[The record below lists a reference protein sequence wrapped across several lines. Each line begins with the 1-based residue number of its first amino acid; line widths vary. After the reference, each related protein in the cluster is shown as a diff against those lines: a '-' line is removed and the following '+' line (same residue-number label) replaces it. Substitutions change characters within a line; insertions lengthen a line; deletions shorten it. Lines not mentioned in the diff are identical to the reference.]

1 MEQLISVINSLHDAF
16 AGVKMNI
23 KLNLPQIAVVGSQ
36 SCGKSSV
43 LESIVGKDFLPR
55 GSGIV
60 TRCPLVLQL
69 VQLDTKSDEEWGEF
83 LHLPNKKFFDFSEIM
98 DEITRRTNE
107 VAGPSAITDKPINLK
122 VYSSA
127 VLNLT
132 LVDLPGLV
140 MNPVGDQPKDID
152 RQIKEMVTR
161 YVSPKNTI
169 ILAISP
175 ANTDLATSQSLRL
188 AKQLDPEG
196 LRTVG
201 VLTKIDLMDKGTDCF
216 DVLTNKVLHLR
227 HGFVGV
233 VCRSQQDIN
242 DRKSME
248 AARKAEHDFFA
259 NSPIYAPIADESG
272 TVFLSKKL
280 NNLLLEHIKAVIP
293 DLKRHVD
300 VLVDATK
307 KQMDKLGMFDQ
318 DIAEPS
324 AQLLSLIK
332 VFSDTVNQTID
343 GGITDATK
351 ELLGGARLD
360 YIFHECFATYV
371 TSLNAKKDLT
381 DDYIRINTRNMAGM
395 HATLF
400 PSDQVF
406 VALSKQQIGR
416 LEEPSIKCVTFVYEE
431 LLKIVDICA
440 VKVDRYPNLKEAVI
454 AICQKML
461 LDYRAPTSAHVR
473 TIINAERGF
482 INVKHPMMEE
492 LAQRAFVNIY
502 GSPNGQQQQNQQQQG
517 QNPSGANSSPTP
529 NDPKQPNKDAK
540 KDDRKDDKGKKDDKK
555 IEKPK
560 DQGWIETIAGAGDRS
575 DMNDVPSRIMLGN
588 SMSMHEQHMNN
599 AIREMVEG
607 YFAIVKGNIS
617 DQVPKAIT
625 LLMITRLR
633 EEVYARLV
641 RELYSEKTAKA
652 LLAEPPGIAAQ
663 RKAAKE
669 MLDALTK
676 AQNALNSVR
685 DYQLTKD
692 STAA

>member
-1 MEQLISVINSLHDAF
+1 MDQLISVINELHDAF

-69 VQLDTKSDEEWGEF
+69 VQLPKSNDEEWGEF
-83 LHLPNKKFFDFSEIM
+83 LHIPQKKFYDFNEIQN
-98 DEITRRTNE
+98 EITRRTIE
-107 VAGPSAITDKPINLK
+107 MAGPSAITDKPISLK
-122 VYSSA
+122 VYSKT

-140 MNPVGDQPKDID
+140 MNAVGDQPKDID
-152 RQIKEMVTR
+152 RQIKDMVTR

-188 AKQLDPEG
+188 AKQLDPDG

-201 VLTKIDLMDKGTDCF
+201 VLTKIDLMDKGTDCL
-216 DVLTNKVLHLR
+216 DILQNRVLQLR
-227 HGFVGV
+227 HGFIGV

-248 AARKAEHDFFA
+248 GARRSEYEFFA
-259 NSPIYAPIADESG
+259 NSPIYSPIAEEAG
-272 TVFLSKKL
+272 TTYLSKKL
-280 NNLLLEHIKAVIP
+280 NFLLLEHIKAVIP

-300 VLVDATK
+300 QLMEATK
-307 KQMDKLGMFDQ
+307 KQMEKLGMFDQ
-318 DIAEPS
+318 DITEPT
-324 AQLLSLIK
+324 AQLLYLIK
-332 VFSDTVNQTID
+332 LFSDTLNQTID

-371 TSLNAKKDLT
+371 TSLSATKDLT

-406 VALSKQQIGR
+406 VALSKQQITR
-416 LEEPSIKCVTFVYEE
+416 LEEPCIKCVTFVYEE
-431 LLKIVDICA
+431 LSKIVEVCA
-440 VKVDRYPNLKEAVI
+440 GKVDRYPNLKEAI
-454 AICQKML
+454 ISICKKML
-461 LDYRAPTSAHVR
+461 LDYRKPTSTHVR
-473 TIINAERGF
+473 TIIQAERGF
-482 INVKHPMMEE
+482 INVKHPMMDE
-492 LAQRAFVNIY
+492 LAQRAFANIY
-502 GSPNGQQQQNQQQQG
+502 GTANGE
-517 QNPSGANSSPTP
+517 SSSPENSRDP
-529 NDPKQPNKDAK
+529 NASPAGSTQTDPKQGGKDIKKGNKDEK
-540 KDDRKDDKGKKDDKK
+540 RPDKSKDHANADNAMSHGGKSVM
-555 IEKPK
+555 
-560 DQGWIETIAGAGDRS
+560 T
-575 DMNDVPSRIMLGN
+575 DVPSRIMLGKN
-588 SMSMHEQHMNN
+588 MTTHEQYMNS

-607 YFAIVKGNIS
+607 YFSIVKANVA

-625 LLMITRLR
+625 LLMIARLR

-641 RELYSEKTAKA
+641 SQLYSEKTAKA
-652 LLAEPPGIAAQ
+652 LLSEPPGIATQ

-669 MLDALTK
+669 MLEALTK
-676 AQNALNSVR
+676 AQDALNSVR
-685 DYQLTKD
+685 DYQLTKEP
-692 STAA
+692 SSSIQAAD

>member
-1 MEQLISVINSLHDAF
+1 MDQLISVINELHDAF
-16 AGVKMNI
+16 SGVKMNI

-69 VQLDTKSDEEWGEF
+69 VQLPKSNSEEWGEF
-83 LHLPNKKFFDFSEIM
+83 LHVPNKKFFDFNAIQE
-98 DEITRRTNE
+98 EITRRTIE
-107 VAGPSAITDKPINLK
+107 VAGPHAITDKPINLK
-122 VYSSA
+122 VYSNM

-140 MNPVGDQPKDID
+140 MNAVGDQPKDID
-152 RQIKEMVTR
+152 RQIKDMVTR

-196 LRTVG
+196 TRTVG

-216 DVLTNKVLHLR
+216 DVLQNKVLHLR

-248 AARKAEHDFFA
+248 AARQSEYDFFA
-259 NSPIYAPIADESG
+259 NSPTYSSIADEAG
-272 TVFLSKKL
+272 TVYLSKKL

-300 VLVDATK
+300 QLMEATR
-307 KQMDKLGMFDQ
+307 KQMEKLGMFDQ
-318 DIAEPS
+318 NITEPS
-324 AQLLSLIK
+324 AQVLSLIK
-332 VFSDTVNQTID
+332 LFSDTVNQTID

-371 TSLNAKKDLT
+371 TSLSARKDLT

-406 VALSKQQIGR
+406 VALSKQQIAR
-416 LEEPSIKCVTFVYEE
+416 LEEPSIKCVSFVYEE
-431 LLKIVDICA
+431 LINIVNICA
-440 VKVDRYPNLKEAVI
+440 AKVDRYPNLKQ
-454 AICQKML
+454 AIISICHNML
-461 LDYRAPTSAHVR
+461 LDYRSPTSAHVR
-473 TIINAERGF
+473 TIISAERGF
-482 INVKHPMMEE
+482 INVKHPMMDE
-492 LAQRAFVNIY
+492 LAQRAFENIY
-502 GSPNGQQQQNQQQQG
+502 GTSNGHAPSG
-517 QNPSGANSSPTP
+517 PSKGTESNPSTTGNPPADQKGNSK
-529 NDPKQPNKDAK
+529 DP
-540 KDDRKDDKGKKDDKK
+540 KKDDKK
-555 IEKPK
+555 GGKDEKKLERSK
-560 DQGWIETIAGAGDRS
+560 DQGWVDSLATAGNKAS
-575 DMNDVPSRIMLGN
+575 MTDVPSRIMLGN
-588 SMSMHEQHMNN
+588 SMTMHEQRMNN

-607 YFAIVKGNIS
+607 YFAIVKGNIA

-625 LLMITRLR
+625 LLMISRLR

-641 RELYSEKTAKA
+641 RELYSEKAATS
-652 LLAEPPGIAAQ
+652 LLSEPPGIAAQ

-685 DYQLTKD
+685 DYHLGREPPS
-692 STAA
+692 ST